1 MLSYVKNIAIFKT
14 FLCLLMIGNREKRW
28 LCFQLRAPVNCKS
41 KFEPAFRFA
50 EKIPKNQGEE
60 GSGTAKKQKKSEKA

>member
-1 MLSYVKNIAIFKT
+1 MLSYVKISPFSIF
-14 FLCLLMIGNREKRW
+14 
-28 LCFQLRAPVNCKS
+28 NCKS

-50 EKIPKNQGEE
+50 EKITKNQGEE